1 MPMTVVVTRDVA
13 PRIRGFLASVAV
25 EIAPGVY
32 AAPRMNKA
40 VRERVWEIL
49 TAWHRSQLDG
59 PIVMTWQDNTE
70 VSGQSVATIGQPPR
84 KLVDVDGVVLARTR
98 DVMDGDLIA

>member
-32 AAPRMNKA
+32 AAPRMNEG
-40 VRERVWEIL
+40 VRERVWAIL
-49 TAWHRSQLDG
+49 LNWHRPMADG
-59 PIVMTWQDNTE
+59 PIVMTWQDNTA
-70 VSGQSVATIGQPPR
+70 VSGQGVLTIGQPPR
-84 KLVDVDGVVLARTR
+84 QLVDHDGVVLARVR
-98 DVMDGDLIA
+98 DVSDNDIVR